1 MASNNNTFY
10 KTFSGSDTL
19 AFMMF
24 PECKPILLG
33 SLTTL
38 SHSVYREKKPVPLLG
53 KINTGGYTRGMRSI
67 AGTMV
72 FTLISQHLVED
83 ILEQIPYLNE
93 HGKLKADELPFF
105 DIMIIA
111 ANEYGSA
118 SKMMIYGAEFFED
131 GQVLSV
137 QDIYVEN
144 TFSFVARDID
154 DFSRMNVIVNGSY
167 SPSNQ
172 LKADTV
178 TSYNF
183 DENEYKQN
191 YIETLS
197 TKNKDMIQ
205 VQNSLRAAGYDT
217 PVNGILDNET
227 RSALYA
233 YQSDNNL
240 SRSGLVDNTTYQ
252 LLTNEKQGDLIS
264 IKNKNG
270 AFVYSDKDKNNIL
283 GIAKYQSNY
292 IGEKDG
298 YFYKIDFYDEE
309 GYVEI
314 SNTNKMSDKVYEY
327 IDITKPSVVQNVNL
341 KDFDSN
347 TIGTEITCNKDSEV
361 KLSAIS
367 YYKNGNTKVNT
378 RYYQIAANN
387 KFNAILA
394 YIPDAYIYN
403 IDNKSMPYMI
413 EFIVSPDGEKQK
425 KWIVKIK

>member
-10 KTFSGSDTL
+10 KTFSGSDAL
-19 AFMMF
+19 AFMIF

-93 HGKLKADELPFF
+93 HGKMKADELPFF
-105 DIMIIA
+105 DIMVVA
-111 ANEYGSA
+111 SNEYGAA
-118 SKMMIYGAEFFED
+118 SQMMIYGAEFFED

-137 QDIYVEN
+137 QDIYIEN

-154 DFSRMNVIVNGSY
+154 DFSRINVVVNGSY
-167 SPSNQ
+167 TPSQ
-172 LKADTV
+172 SLSADAV

-183 DENEYKQN
+183 DENEYKKD
-191 YIETLS
+191 YTETLM

-205 VQNSLRAAGYDT
+205 VQNSLRTAGYDS

-227 RSALYA
+227 RNALYA
-233 YQSDNNL
+233 YQAENGL

-252 LLTNEKQGDLIS
+252 MLTGEKDGDLIS

-270 AFVYSDKDKNNIL
+270 AFVYSDIDKTSVL

-292 IGEKDG
+292 IGNEQNE
-298 YFYKIDFYDEE
+298 YYKIDFYNED
-309 GYVEI
+309 GYIEI
-314 SNTNKMSDKVYEY
+314 SNTNRASNKVYEY
-327 IDITKPSVVQNVNL
+327 IDITKPGVIQNTTL
-341 KDFDSN
+341 SDFDSN
-347 TIGTEITCNKDSEV
+347 TIGTKITCNKNTEV

-367 YYKNGNTKVNT
+367 YYDNGSVAVNT
-378 RYYQIAANN
+378 RYYKISAGHAQNM
-387 KFNAILA
+387 ILA
-394 YIPDAYIYN
+394 YLPDSYIYN
-403 IDNKSMPYMI
+403 IKNKSMPKTI